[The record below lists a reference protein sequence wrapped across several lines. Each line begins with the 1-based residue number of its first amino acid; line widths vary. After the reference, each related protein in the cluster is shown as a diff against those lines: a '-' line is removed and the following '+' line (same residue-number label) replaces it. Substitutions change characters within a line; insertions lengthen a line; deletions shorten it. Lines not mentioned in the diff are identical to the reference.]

1 MLGSHN
7 FIIKGL
13 AQNRK
18 SYKFVGLPYSK
29 SLHCTMAQGLKKSG
43 INEASGAFAIL
54 FFNEIPKLLQGD
66 PEKTLFSD
74 LCSSGPHLTL

>member
-1 MLGSHN
+1 MLGSQN

-13 AQNRK
+13 VQNRK

-43 INEASGAFAIL
+43 IEDFVKNYYYESSSGGAFAIL
-54 FFNEIPKLLQGD
+54 FFNEIPKLLH
-66 PEKTLFSD
+66 S
-74 LCSSGPHLTL
+74 